1 MKSPPTP
8 RGAIVSTSRGAE
20 HVQRCHGGAKNP
32 WASAF
37 ALELV
42 QPSARAMKSFP
53 TPRGAIVNTSRGAM
67 EERKA
72 APGQLKN
79 IFSTPRGALV
89 ARKVAP
95 GKFKLHYLT
104 V

>member
-1 MKSPPTP
+1 M
-8 RGAIVSTSRGAE
+8 STSRGAE

-32 WASAF
+32 WASAL

-42 QPSARAMKSFP
+42 QPSARAMKSLP

-95 GKFKLHYLT
+95 GKFKLDYLT